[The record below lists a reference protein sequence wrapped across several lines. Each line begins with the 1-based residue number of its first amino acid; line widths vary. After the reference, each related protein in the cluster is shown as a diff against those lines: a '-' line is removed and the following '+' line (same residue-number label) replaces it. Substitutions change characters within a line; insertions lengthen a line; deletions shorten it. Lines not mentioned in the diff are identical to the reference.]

1 MHPVGSYFTDISQC
15 TVDKTLKLFYLKRC
29 LVSTP
34 QRDVFDV
41 GNAGG
46 TLGYIGCI
54 KILSLEL
61 DINSATCDKAQCYAE
76 ATTCTLRF
84 N

>member
-1 MHPVGSYFTDISQC
+1 VHPVGSYCTDMSRC
-15 TVDKTLKLFYLKRC
+15 TVSKTLKLFYLKRY

-34 QRDVFDV
+34 QRDVSDV

-46 TLGYIGCI
+46 RLRYIGRI

-76 ATTCTLRF
+76 TVTCTCPL